1 MMVGVGGSGLLK
13 MASKLA
19 RAVLTTW
26 IPRAP
31 TLLFRP
37 SAYDLVLPFSTFILL
52 IPRVNFPM
60 KPRVAIHRSKRTVWT
75 DSSLLF
81 FFYLRGVM
89 LLLGHWSSFLFCF
102 PGVSPLEWGVRLF
115 YVYKYPLARVVI
127 PLFFYP
133 PLRWL
138 CGDWRGG
145 KREKRR
151 NGVSWP
157 EGSVR

>member
-1 MMVGVGGSGLLK
+1 MK

-31 TLLFRP
+31 TILFRP

-89 LLLGHWSSFLFCF
+89 LLLGHRSSFLFCF
-102 PGVSPLEWGVRLF
+102 PGVSPLEWDVRLF

-127 PLFFYP
+127 PLFFLSP
-133 PLRWL
+133 ATLAMWGL
-138 CGDWRGG
+138 AGWE
-145 KREKRR
+145 KREEKEWRELARGKCEMRNRR
-151 NGVSWP
+151 K
-157 EGSVR
+157 E